1 MSNDI
6 TIKLT
11 LSDQLL
17 AKLAYLLQPPSKDPA
32 MAAMAQLLGAA
43 QPQPA
48 PIEKREAPKERAKV
62 GFKIK

>member
-6 TIKLT
+6 TIKLS

-17 AKLAYLLQPPSKDPA
+17 AKLMYLVQSPQEDPR
-32 MAAMAQLLGAA
+32 MAAMAQLLGASM
-43 QPQPA
+43 PSPTENK
-48 PIEKREAPKERAKV
+48 PPPKQRSKV

>member
-17 AKLAYLLQPPSKDPA
+17 AKLAYMIQPPKQDP
-32 MAAMAQLLGAA
+32 MAAMAQLLGAV
-43 QPQPA
+43 PQGRP
-48 PIEKREAPKERAKV
+48 PEEGEPPKERAKV
-62 GFKIK
+62 GFKTK

>member
-17 AKLAYLLQPPSKDPA
+17 AKLVYLIQPPSQDPT
-32 MAAMAQLLGAA
+32 MAAMARLLGAS
-43 QPQPA
+43 QPA
-48 PIEKREAPKERAKV
+48 APEAKAAPKERAKV